1 MALALLALWPIPAL
15 AAHLSLLALAVAL
28 GATVGLALAA
38 TVAFLVALAGR
49 VGAPL
54 VDLARVALGAAFL
67 VALVVL
73 ALLVGLALVGS
84 LVVLAALVVVG

>member
-1 MALALLALWPIPAL
+1 M
-15 AAHLSLLALAVAL
+15 
-28 GATVGLALAA
+28 GLALAA
-38 TVAFLVALAGR
+38 TVALPVALAGR

-54 VDLARVALGAAFL
+54 VDLARVALGPAFL

-73 ALLVGLALVGS
+73 ALVVGLALVGS